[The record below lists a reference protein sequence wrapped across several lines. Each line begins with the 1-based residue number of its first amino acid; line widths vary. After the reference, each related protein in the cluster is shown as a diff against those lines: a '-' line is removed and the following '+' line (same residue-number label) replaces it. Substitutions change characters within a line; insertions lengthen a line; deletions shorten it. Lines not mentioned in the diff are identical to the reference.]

1 MKRITLLFTLFCA
14 ILGIASAQ
22 NSYWVFFTDKQNT
35 TFDPYQYFDAKAIE
49 RYALNGAD
57 LYDITNYPVNSHYAS
72 QVETACEELVGTS
85 RWLNAAG
92 VMATEEQIDMIRQFP
107 FVADIQLIASDM
119 ELAEVDHP
127 KGDSDGVLEDDP
139 DDEYPQISIHK
150 GAMFRQHGITGKGVR
165 IAVLDG
171 GFKGADTHPA
181 FKHLRDN
188 NQIVKTWNFVKKKEY
203 VYEAETH
210 GRMVLSC
217 IAGMNGDRYLG
228 MAPDAQFLLARTEV
242 ATEPLKEEIWW
253 VQGLEWA
260 DQNGADILNS
270 SLGYGKQRYM
280 LKNMDGQ
287 TSRVARAANTAARKG
302 ILVCNSMGNEGSDSE
317 WKMLITP
324 ADADSILSVGAVRG
338 LYKLASFS
346 SFGPTAD
353 GRMKPNVVAWG
364 DYNHVA
370 GEKGNFTTASGTS
383 FSSPMVAGFAACVK
397 QLHPEYTAWQLKTEI
412 EKSANR
418 YPYFD
423 YAFGYGV
430 PQAGYFFGEK
440 PEKKEILT
448 IYEDSVNVYVTSKDA
463 ETPIFFKITN
473 GDGTVEHYGES
484 TLYKQSK
491 LKSKESLYFTKSS
504 WLKDGQTLE
513 LWSEGQHLIYHVGKD
528 KLPAPDSVVATDTWS
543 ANCYRRFDTPD
554 NDIYTRKFPKSYKFS
569 FVLNN
574 SFMLPSMW
582 SPQGNV
588 WSSKRLSHG
597 LTFAFDN
604 SWRLARCYALGFRI
618 GFGSSW
624 YAVSE
629 DIATMSPHNPG
640 LWVHD
645 PSYNIDGNVLTFS
658 NTNAVYKQNV
668 KVTKFD
674 LELVNRFI
682 LSSAGSEWWYIDAGL
697 FGEWNT
703 GARYKLVLKDDN
715 NQRLTYIKKYTMRS
729 GWVNPCDFGVRM
741 RVGITRRFAIY
752 GQYRISNLLNTTW
765 RSYDFPKWEI
775 GLQIF

>member
-1 MKRITLLFTLFCA
+1 MKKVTIFTLIFCA
-14 ILGIASAQ
+14 FLGIANAQ

-49 RYALNGAD
+49 RYAQCGAD
-57 LYDITNYPVNSHYAS
+57 LYDITNYPVNSEYAS
-72 QVETACEELVGTS
+72 AVEKASEELVGTS

-92 VMATEEQIDMIRQFP
+92 VMATEEQIAVIRQFP

-119 ELAEVDHP
+119 ELAEINITENVN
-127 KGDSDGVLEDDP
+127 SDYAGE
-139 DDEYPQISIHK
+139 QISIH
-150 GAMFRQHGITGKGVR
+150 HGELFKEHKITGKGVR
-165 IAVLDG
+165 IAILDG
-171 GFKGADTHPA
+171 GFKEADTHPA

-188 NQIVKTWNFVKKKEY
+188 GQIVKTWNFVKKKEY
-203 VYEAETH
+203 VYEAESH

-217 IAGMNGDRYLG
+217 IAGIMNGTQMLG

-242 ATEPLKEEIWW
+242 VSEPLKEEIWW

-287 TSRVARAANTAARKG
+287 TSRVAKAANTAARKG
-302 ILVCNSMGNEGSDSE
+302 ILVCNSMGNEGDDRE
-317 WKMLITP
+317 WRMLITP
-324 ADADSILSVGAVRG
+324 ADADSILSVGAVKSIDRI
-338 LYKLASFS
+338 ARFS

-353 GRMKPNVVAWG
+353 GRMKPNVVAIGEDNW
-364 DYNHVA
+364 VA
-370 GEKGNFTTASGTS
+370 GSKGNFTQASGTS
-383 FSSPMVAGFAACVK
+383 FSSPMMAGFAACVK

-412 EKSANR
+412 EKSANH

-440 PEKKEILT
+440 PEVGNNISMS
-448 IYEDSVNVYVTSKDA
+448 EDDDAVYVSCKKGNA
-463 ETPIFFKITN
+463 SVFYKITN
-473 GDGTVEHYGES
+473 GDGTIES
-484 TLYKQSK
+484 YNQKVINEDEGSIRFSK
-491 LKSKESLYFTKSS
+491 NRLQN
-504 WLKDGQTLE
+504 GQTLE
-513 LWSEGQHLIYHVGKD
+513 IWSDGQLLKYTVGQKS
-528 KLPAPDSVVATDTWS
+528 LPKADSLTA
-543 ANCYRRFDTPD
+543 ANSSYFGCISKISVPD
-554 NDIYTRKFPKSYKFS
+554 NDIYTRKYPKSYKFS

-582 SPQGNV
+582 GPQGNI
-588 WSSKRLSHG
+588 WSSDRLSHG

-604 SWRLARCYALGFRI
+604 SWRLARCYAFGFRV

-624 YAVSE
+624 YAVSD
-629 DIATMSPHNPG
+629 DIIPTYNPLIG
-640 LWVHD
+640 G
-645 PSYNIDGNVLTFS
+645 SEYNIDGNTLWFG
-658 NTNAVYKQNV
+658 NEDAIYKRNV

-674 LELVNRFI
+674 LEIVNRFI
-682 LSSAGSEWWYIDAGL
+682 LSSAGSEWWYLDAGL

-703 GARYKLVLKDDN
+703 GSRYKLVLKDDH
-715 NQRLTYIKKYTMRS
+715 NQMLTYVKKRYLKNDM
-729 GWVNPCDFGVRM
+729 NPVDYGVRM

-752 GQYRISNLLNTTW
+752 GQYRISNLLKVKGTVTP
-765 RSYDFPKWEI
+765 DLPKWEI

>member
-1 MKRITLLFTLFCA
+1 
-14 ILGIASAQ
+14 
-22 NSYWVFFTDKQNT
+22 
-35 TFDPYQYFDAKAIE
+35 
-49 RYALNGAD
+49 
-57 LYDITNYPVNSHYAS
+57 
-72 QVETACEELVGTS
+72 
-85 RWLNAAG
+85 
-92 VMATEEQIDMIRQFP
+92 
-107 FVADIQLIASDM
+107 
-119 ELAEVDHP
+119 
-127 KGDSDGVLEDDP
+127 
-139 DDEYPQISIHK
+139 
-150 GAMFRQHGITGKGVR
+150 
-165 IAVLDG
+165 
-171 GFKGADTHPA
+171 
-181 FKHLRDN
+181 
-188 NQIVKTWNFVKKKEY
+188 
-203 VYEAETH
+203 
-210 GRMVLSC
+210 
-217 IAGMNGDRYLG
+217 
-228 MAPDAQFLLARTEV
+228 
-242 ATEPLKEEIWW
+242 
-253 VQGLEWA
+253 
-260 DQNGADILNS
+260 
-270 SLGYGKQRYM
+270 
-280 LKNMDGQ
+280 
-287 TSRVARAANTAARKG
+287 
-302 ILVCNSMGNEGSDSE
+302 
-317 WKMLITP
+317 
-324 ADADSILSVGAVRG
+324 
-338 LYKLASFS
+338 
-346 SFGPTAD
+346 
-353 GRMKPNVVAWG
+353 
-364 DYNHVA
+364 
-370 GEKGNFTTASGTS
+370 
-383 FSSPMVAGFAACVK
+383 VK

-412 EKSANR
+412 EKSGNR

-491 LKSKESLYFTKSS
+491 LKRKESLYFTKSS

-604 SWRLARCYALGFRI
+604 SWRLARCYAFGFRI

-624 YAVSE
+624 YAVSD
-629 DIATMSPHNPG
+629 DIIPTYNP
-640 LWVHD
+640 L
-645 PSYNIDGNVLTFS
+645 IDGPEYNVAGNILLPG
-658 NTNAVYKQNV
+658 NEDAIYKRNV

-682 LSSAGSEWWYIDAGL
+682 LSSAGSEWWYLDAGIY
-697 FGEWNT
+697 GEWNT
-703 GARYKLVLKDDN
+703 GSRYKLVLKDDN
-715 NQRLTYIKKYTMRS
+715 NQQITYVKKHYLNYNWM
-729 GWVNPCDFGVRM
+729 NPVDYGVRM

-752 GQYRISNLLNTTW
+752 GQYRISNLLKVKGTNT
-765 RSYDFPKWEI
+765 SDLPKWEI
-775 GLQIF
+775 GIQIF

>member
-1 MKRITLLFTLFCA
+1 MKKLALTTFLFCA
-14 ILGIASAQ
+14 ILGIAGAQ
-22 NSYWVFFTDKQNT
+22 NSYWVFFADKQNT

-49 RYALNGAD
+49 RYALCGAD
-57 LYDITNYPVNSHYAS
+57 LYDITNYPVNGSYAA

-92 VMATEEQIDMIRQFP
+92 VMATEEQIAKIRQFP
-107 FVADIQLIASDM
+107 FVADVQLIASDM
-119 ELAEVDHP
+119 ELAERTVNENTAAEYA
-127 KGDSDGVLEDDP
+127 SD
-139 DDEYPQISIHK
+139 QIRIHH
-150 GAMFRQHGITGKGVR
+150 GEMFKEHGISGKGVR
-165 IAVLDG
+165 IAILDG
-171 GFKGADTHPA
+171 GFKDADTHLA
-181 FKHLRDN
+181 FQHLRDN
-188 NQIVKTWNFVKKKEY
+188 GQIVKTWNFVKKKEY

-217 IAGMNGDRYLG
+217 IAGIMNGNRYLG

-302 ILVCNSMGNEGSDSE
+302 ILVCNSMGNEGDDKE
-317 WKMLITP
+317 WRMLITP
-324 ADADSILSVGAVRG
+324 ADADSVLSVGAVSSID
-338 LYKLASFS
+338 KIAKFS

-353 GRMKPNVVAWG
+353 GRMKPNVVAIGEDNW
-364 DYNHVA
+364 VA
-370 GEKGNFTTASGTS
+370 GSKGNYTQASGTS

-412 EKSANR
+412 EKSANH

-440 PEKKEILT
+440 PEVKDNIT
-448 IYEDSVNVYVTSKDA
+448 MSEDDNAVYVTCKEPASV
-463 ETPIFFKITN
+463 FYKIIN
-473 GDGTVEHYGES
+473 GDGTIERYNQKIVNEDDGAIR
-484 TLYKQSK
+484 
-491 LKSKESLYFTKSS
+491 FTKSQMQS
-504 WLKDGQTLE
+504 GQTLE
-513 LWSEGQHLIYHVGKD
+513 IWSDGQHLKYTVGQKS
-528 KLPAPDSVVATDTWS
+528 LPQIDSLTA
-543 ANCYRRFDTPD
+543 ANTNYFGCSNKISTPD
-554 NDIYTRKFPKSYKFS
+554 NDIYIRKFPKSYKFS
-569 FVLNN
+569 FVLNA
-574 SFMLPSMW
+574 SFMVPTMW
-582 SPQGNV
+582 SPEGNITKADRH
-588 WSSKRLSHG
+588 SRS

-624 YAVSE
+624 YAVANDFDPLFYPSFY
-629 DIATMSPHNPG
+629 G
-640 LWVHD
+640 
-645 PSYNIDGNVLTFS
+645 PSYNVGGNELLLLNEDKDVV
-658 NTNAVYKQNV
+658 NKKNI

-674 LELVNRFI
+674 FEIVNRFI
-682 LSSAGSEWWYIDAGL
+682 LSSAGSEWWYLDAGI

-703 GARYKLVLKDDN
+703 GNRFKLELEDEND
-715 NQRLTYIKKYTMRS
+715 QEITYIRKHFLDRDML
-729 GWVNPCDFGVRM
+729 NPVDYGVRL
-741 RVGITRRFAIY
+741 RIGITRRFAIY
-752 GQYRISNLLNTTW
+752 GQYRISNLLKVKGTSTP
-765 RSYDFPKWEI
+765 DLPKWEI